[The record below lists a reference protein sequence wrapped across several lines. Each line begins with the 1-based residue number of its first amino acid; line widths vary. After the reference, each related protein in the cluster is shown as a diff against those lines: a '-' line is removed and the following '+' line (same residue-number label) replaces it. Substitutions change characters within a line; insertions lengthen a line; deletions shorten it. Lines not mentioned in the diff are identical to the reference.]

1 MKVPPILTTERL
13 LIRPFTLADVDAY
26 HRVIHS
32 DPAVMRYLPG
42 GVTKT
47 RAETAAE
54 LQGYIDH
61 GEQYGYGFEALIER
75 ATGAFVGDVG
85 LDHLD
90 DQVAIGY
97 TLGSAFWGKG
107 YATEAARAVLAYSFD
122 VLKFDTII
130 AVAQPENAASLRV
143 LEHLGMSCAG
153 TTDRYYD
160 TTMVVYRIAR
170 SQA

>member
-1 MKVPPILTTERL
+1 MNTAPTLTTERL
-13 LIRPFTLADVDAY
+13 LIRPFTLADVDDY
-26 HRVIHS
+26 QRVLHS

-42 GVTKT
+42 GVTKP
-47 RAETAAE
+47 RNETAAE

-61 GEQYGYGFEALIER
+61 CALHGYGFEALIER

-107 YATEAARAVLAYSFD
+107 YATEAARAVLAYGFD
-122 VLKFDTII
+122 VLQLKAIVAI
-130 AVAQPENAASLRV
+130 AQPENTASRRV
-143 LEHLGMSCAG
+143 LERLGMTYAG
-153 TTDRYYD
+153 ETDRYYD
-160 TTMVVYRIAR
+160 TIMAVYHIEHP
-170 SQA
+170 